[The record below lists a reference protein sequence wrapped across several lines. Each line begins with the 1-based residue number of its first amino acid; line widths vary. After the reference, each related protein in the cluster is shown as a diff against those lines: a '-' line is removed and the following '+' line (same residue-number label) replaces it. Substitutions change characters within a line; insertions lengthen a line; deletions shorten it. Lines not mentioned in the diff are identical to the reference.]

1 MKLLESLIQVIKEQ
15 DVKTL
20 KGERDAKIQALKDA
34 NKKRLED
41 DKVLSGLKKE
51 LEVLRK
57 EYKSANVT
65 TMDEK
70 PPMYGGSISTREDVR
85 KMKENIKAKKGEIKA
100 QIKNINDS
108 YKAQIRKIKDNYNKK
123 IKLSKKNLQEWI
135 PSLAKKLLKK
145 SGKSVKPQTDSKTNC
160 NVGNKCTVALN
171 CKGTSTYHGIL
182 NSNCE
187 CDTPN
192 GTYSS
197 GWIDCGGKKIKT
209 KEVTKKEAQSAV
221 DAINSFIYGQ
231 LLGAKNYTQKKMKQN
246 LEEFCP
252 DMKKIMEKSAEE
264 MPFIFITYEA
274 LDGFHEVI
282 ATWIQQGQTLET
294 LERAPIHV
302 KDCDFVKNVS
312 ETEFEDNRKE
322 LLRKIDLENEE
333 IRKKN
338 EASAQE
344 RKEKRKSPPAYDP
357 R

>member
-1 MKLLESLIQVIKEQ
+1 MKLIDSLIQVIKEQ
-15 DVKTL
+15 DTKSL
-20 KGERDAKIQALKDA
+20 KEEMRLKIKKLKEA

-41 DKVLSGLKKE
+41 DKTLNGLKKE
-51 LEVLRK
+51 LETLRK
-57 EYKSANVT
+57 EYKSANIT

-70 PPMYGGSISTREDVR
+70 PPMYGGNIYTREGISTL
-85 KMKENIKAKKGEIKA
+85 KEKIKGKKDEIKI

-108 YKAQIRKIKDNYNKK
+108 YNTQIRKVKDDYNKK
-123 IKLSKKNLQEWI
+123 IKLAKKNKKNLKEQ
-135 PSLAKKLLKK
+135 SKK
-145 SGKSVKPQTDSKTNC
+145 C

-171 CKGTSTYHGIL
+171 CKGTSAYHGAL
-182 NSNCE
+182 TSNCE
-187 CDTPN
+187 CKTPN

-231 LLGAKNYTQKKMKQN
+231 LLGAQNYTQKKMKEN

-264 MPFIFITYEA
+264 MPFIFITYED

-282 ATWIQQGQTLET
+282 TTWIQQGQTLET

-338 EASAQE
+338 EANAQE